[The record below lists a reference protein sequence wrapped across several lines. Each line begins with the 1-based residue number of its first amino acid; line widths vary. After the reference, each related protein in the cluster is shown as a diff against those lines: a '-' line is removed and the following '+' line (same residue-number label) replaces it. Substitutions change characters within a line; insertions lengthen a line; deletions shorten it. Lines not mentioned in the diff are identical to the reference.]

1 MNRQRAFCHFGNWSK
16 LRHAP
21 SVLVVLLALSSLTL
35 DSCRHAKQAQK
46 NDGTT
51 TPRDSSITLVDSA
64 KGIISKEYDSLSNK
78 VSKFFSSLLPPKHD
92 TIAAAIIQTS
102 PPSGLTPPTVSG
114 PPPSEP
120 GFLSPAIKRK
130 IEFDSG
136 GKVIEHDVFLGA
148 DIRTPSSVSFADYLK
163 RQQEDALTQSFKAMI
178 KKQQDTGKTVE
189 ATTGILGDYGNIQI
203 PIPPSIVPT
212 IFGRPSINLRVSGD
226 VAVHLAYRDNQTYA
240 TSGANF
246 YGSEQGLDFKQEIN
260 VSTNGTIGDKLKIGA
275 DWGSDRMFQFDN
287 LLKFNYVGFP
297 DEILQN
303 FDAGN
308 VTFNTPSQYI
318 GAQQDLF
325 GLKAVTRFGP
335 VYVTL
340 LAAQKKGERQN
351 RSFGGGSGVATE
363 HVIRPIEYRRNRFFL
378 DTAFSHYYESYYA
391 TIPPNSDAVT
401 NSGQEYV
408 DDPKSVEVWV
418 GTTNITAVNKR
429 HAVAWYNL
437 GPQPQGGYPATLR
450 YFTGSGTDSNL
461 VAQGYFTKIT
471 DTNRYYVE
479 PYTGVLVLNQEPDDG
494 QLLAVSY
501 KTTRGTK
508 QYGDPEV
515 TTDSNLVLKLLKPI
529 KGFQS
534 TTIPSW
540 KNILKNTYYIGGAN
554 FDEKDFSVRIIAQ
567 QPGGHQAEYFRLAN
581 KQSPQKAISV
591 LGLDRYQN
599 SSGSGVKTPDGLVDF
614 GSQFQ
619 TSPVVEKKTG
629 TLVFPYL
636 EPFGKRIRDFDT
648 LQHNIS
654 SKYQADTTF
663 YMPEIYNTTQDVLRY
678 RETKQVSINVKF
690 TGGVSSTLNLN
701 AFNLVEGSVR
711 VTINGTPL
719 VENTDFRVD
728 YNSGTVTI
736 LKPDLVQTGQINV
749 EYDVHDIF
757 TNATKNVLGLRAEMP
772 LADKGVIGTTLMNY
786 SMHLPTLKTRQ
797 GEEPL
802 SNWIWGVDGS
812 YKVDA
817 PFLTDALN
825 FLPIFNLK
833 DKSELSIRGDA
844 ALSLPNPN
852 TEKSPMAV
860 DNNASIA
867 YLDDFEGGLNQFPLY
882 MNYGRWVPASQ
893 PADSAMQAKYAPSPT
908 AVDSEYWL
916 NPVNQIKGKTKWY
929 SPNPLPSI
937 HDIKPN
943 KQTATPSD
951 VAQVMDFVFD
961 PTRPGI
967 YNPQPANAPNTDKW
981 GGMMQYAP
989 GLNVASTNTDA
1000 VSVWLKINGMDPADA
1015 PNAVL
1020 RFDLGR
1026 ISEDIIPNKRLDFED
1041 KNGNGRYDDGEDI
1054 GLDGMTDDQERAA
1067 FPGAVDHNDP
1077 SNDNY
1082 QDYTADPSFDHLNGE
1097 QGNETDAQSGLKPGT
1112 EDLDGNGSLNLD
1124 NGYYEYEIPLNLQ
1137 SNKYVVGNTAGTGWY
1152 QLRIP
1157 LADYNRIVG
1166 TQDSSFS
1173 NIAYY
1178 RIWMEG
1184 VNKPV
1189 DVQMYELMLVG
1200 SQWTRGSVG
1209 LSQTNPVGDQSLKVG
1224 YVDFEDNSGP
1234 PTNYC
1239 GPPGVQREL
1248 VPGQTTYIQGNEQ
1261 SLNMELNNVED
1272 TGRRQAERL
1281 FPTPNDIFNYRSMAI
1296 WVHGDPTKYP
1306 QTFTNSP
1313 ADTAACTWVYVRF
1326 GSDQYNYY
1334 EYRRPL
1340 IAPTDNGNCGWQNI
1354 HIDFAT
1360 LTALKASRI
1369 RPDSIMTKV
1378 VNDGTDG
1385 SQYATYRVVGGP
1397 TLTNA
1402 PYFVL
1407 GVENHEHKPLT
1418 TNVWWDE
1425 LRLLDANNSVDYAYN
1440 ASMQMKLAEFGRI
1453 TAGMTN
1459 ERPDFHRVDERF
1471 SATRALNLNWNVTGE
1486 FALEKLLP
1494 KWMEDKQTKLPL
1506 TISHAESILRPKYIV
1521 NTDID
1526 LNQTVAT
1533 LQADKAANPAN
1544 AAVDQYLIDSLQL
1557 NNETLQVKNSIGA
1570 SDIALRFP
1578 GSFFLIPGFVNRLSF
1593 GAGYAE
1599 TYLRSPQY
1607 EYDRK
1612 WSWTGS
1618 IRYSLPPLPSWGFAP
1633 FTWIGNTFPFI
1644 GPYTG
1649 WKITPLPSNV
1659 NFILSATR
1667 GRDNSLNRLSTLT
1680 LPPEGSQQEDTLA
1693 VLRSR
1698 VPTINRIFTATRGM
1712 SMNWKPFEGGMLSP
1726 SFEYALDVSSNLAPF
1741 ETYSTF
1747 NKPTRYDA
1755 NGNPIYDYDSV
1766 YVYQRSV
1773 SDILHDIFPKNGSL
1787 VNPGQDFNASQ
1798 KLHMGTSPKLPGL
1811 FGFEK
1816 LVRPVFDYRVEYRW
1830 QNSQTTQQN
1839 AKQGAWNNTITTGLE
1854 FNMRDLGIILFG
1866 KPITEEAPVQRGHG
1880 RDSRDRGE
1888 IGMIPEELPEHGG
1901 EERAS
1906 PFPNPREEG
1915 RNPVDRGEDMRLT
1928 SRGNPLG
1935 RTKYITD
1942 TMHRNPQP
1950 VPLDTV
1956 GKIHSRGVG
1965 TAGEPGGEFAVDTVL
1980 TPVAPPIEIPV
1991 PIFVESTPPITIQ
2004 KIAQALIQKPFFDWN
2019 GTRFNFTQTNSSLNG
2034 ALMGNNSGI
2043 TNFLARGIFA
2053 PEDDMNGPSRAY
2065 QLGLITDPSGRLLFH
2080 WQNHFPFL
2088 YYSVRHGLRAADPLG
2103 GSIDITDAFTQ
2114 TNNFELTTSR
2124 PLWSGAQINLNWKLS
2139 FGFDERDA
2147 LHVNS
2152 FGADSLMYAVKA
2164 GDVSRTFLSIPPLP
2178 FFNVLQS
2185 GILRVGEKYRDAVLA
2200 AGAPNVDT
2208 ARAMLPPDVHN
2219 RIEREAFMQGFETLP
2234 FFTGILREYL
2244 PRLNYSFSQT
2254 GLEKFFLFSFCD
2266 HMSFRNA
2273 YNGTYKRSFRQN
2285 AGDSLNLT
2293 ALQTIVYGF
2302 RPLIALDMSW
2312 DKLMNGKM
2320 TASLNYDTQTEWAAD
2335 YSSARITKRLS
2346 TTIGV
2351 TANYQRQGMSI
2362 PFLKLNLK
2370 NEFGASLTFSETIS
2384 GDSYY
2389 NFWSIDP
2396 GTPDGISNG
2405 GLTKTTLEPRVSYT
2419 VNSQLTLE
2427 GFYRY
2432 ERTTPAASGLISPP
2446 TRLIMAGV
2454 DVRLKIQ

>member
-1 MNRQRAFCHFGNWSK
+1 M
-16 LRHAP
+16 L
-21 SVLVVLLALSSLTL
+21 LVLLALSALTL

-51 TPRDSSITLVDSA
+51 TVRDTSLAGQDT
-64 KGIISKEYDSLSNK
+64 SKSYLSKQYDSLSNK
-78 VSKFFSSLLPPKHD
+78 VSSFLSSLLPPKHD
-92 TIAAAIIQTS
+92 TMAAAIIQTPPPPGISS
-102 PPSGLTPPTVSG
+102 PAVSG

-120 GFLSPAIKRK
+120 GFLNSPVKRK
-130 IEFDSG
+130 IEFDTNG
-136 GKVIEHDVFLGA
+136 NVIQHDVFLGT
-148 DIRTPSSVSFADYLK
+148 DVRSPTSLSFADYLK
-163 RQQEDALTQSFKAMI
+163 LQQEDAITQSFKAAI
-178 KKQQDTGKTVE
+178 HKQQDTGKTVE

-246 YGSEQGLDFKQEIN
+246 FGSETGLDFKQEIN

-287 LLKFNYVGFP
+287 LLKLNYVGFP

-325 GLKAVTRFGP
+325 GLKAITRFGP

-351 RSFGGGSGVATE
+351 RSFGGGNGVATE
-363 HVIRPIEYRRNRFFL
+363 HVIRPIDYRRNRYFL
-378 DTAFSHYYESYYA
+378 DTNFSHYYEAYNS
-391 TIPPNSDAVT
+391 TIPQNTNAVT
-401 NSGQEYV
+401 NSGQEFV
-408 DDPKSVEVWV
+408 DPVYAKSVEVWV
-418 GTTNITAVNKR
+418 GTSNLTQVNKR
-429 HAVAWYNL
+429 HAVAWYGL
-437 GPQPQGGYPATLR
+437 PALGSGYGPQWRDTTAT
-450 YFTGSGTDSNL
+450 STDSNL
-461 VAQGYFTKIT
+461 VASGWFTKLT
-471 DTNRYYVE
+471 DTNRYYID
-479 PYTGVLVLNQEPDDG
+479 PYTGVLVLNQEPDDA

-501 KTTRGTK
+501 TTNK
-508 QYGDPEV
+508 NQYGEREDQNPSGE
-515 TTDSNLVLKLLKPI
+515 LVLRLLKP
-529 KGFQS
+529 KYGFQNAQL
-534 TTIPSW
+534 PSF

-554 FDEKDFSVRIIAQ
+554 FDEKDFSVRIISQ
-567 QPGGHQAEYFRLAN
+567 EPGGHQAEYFFLAG
-581 KQSPQKAISV
+581 KQSPLKAISV

-599 SSGSGVKTPDGLVDF
+599 SSGSGNRTPDGIVDF
-614 GSQFQ
+614 GSQFP
-619 TSPVVEKKTG
+619 TGTVIDKKTG
-629 TLVFPYL
+629 TIVFPYL

-648 LQHNIS
+648 SQKKLS
-654 SKYQADTTF
+654 SAYKPDTTF
-663 YMPEIYNTTQDVLRY
+663 YMPEIYTGTQDYLRY
-678 RETKQVSINVKF
+678 HETKQVSINVKF
-690 TGGVSSTLNLN
+690 TGGVSSLLNLN

-719 VENTDFRVD
+719 VEGTDFRVD
-728 YNSGTVTI
+728 YNSGTVSI
-736 LKPDLVQTGQINV
+736 LKPDLINTGQINV

-757 TNATKNVLGLRAEMP
+757 TNATKNVLGFRAEVP

-812 YKVDA
+812 YKFDT
-817 PFLTDALN
+817 PFITDALN
-825 FLPIFNLK
+825 FLPVFNLK
-833 DKSELSIRGDA
+833 DKSEFSIRADA

-852 TEKSPMAV
+852 TDKSPMAV
-860 DNNASIA
+860 DNGASIA
-867 YLDDFEGGLNQFPLY
+867 YLDDFEGGLNEFPLY

-893 PADSAMQAKYAPSPT
+893 PADSSIVARHPTPST
-908 AVDSEYWL
+908 AVDSQYWL
-916 NPVNQIKGKTKWY
+916 NPLNQAKGRSWWF
-929 SPNPLPSI
+929 PPANLPPI

-951 VAQVMDFVFD
+951 VAQVMDFAFD

-967 YNPQPANAPNTDKW
+967 YNPYPSNIPNTEKW

-989 GLNVASTNTDA
+989 GLNIASTNTDA
-1000 VSVWLKINGMDPADA
+1000 ISVWVKIIGMDPGDV

-1020 RFDLGR
+1020 KFDLGK

-1041 KNGNGRYDDGEDI
+1041 RNGNGRYDDGEDI
-1054 GLDGMTDDQERAA
+1054 GLDGMTDGQEQA
-1067 FPGAVDHNDP
+1067 FFPNANDRDDP
-1077 SNDNY
+1077 SNDDY
-1082 QDYTADPSFDHLNGE
+1082 QPYTTDATDLHLNGE
-1097 QGNETDAQSGLKPGT
+1097 EGNETDAQSGLKPGT
-1112 EDLDGNGSLNLD
+1112 EDLDANGSLNLD
-1124 NGYYEYEIPLNLQ
+1124 NGYYEYEIPLNLP
-1137 SNKYVVGNTAGTGWY
+1137 SNKYVVGNTAATNWY

-1178 RIWMEG
+1178 RLWMEG

-1189 DVQMYELMLVG
+1189 DVEMYELMLVG
-1200 SQWTRGSVG
+1200 SQWTRGTVG
-1209 LSQTNPVGDQSLKVG
+1209 LSQTNPVGDQSLKIG

-1261 SLNMELNNVED
+1261 SLNMQLNNVED

-1281 FPTPNDIFNYRSMAI
+1281 FPSPNDLFNYRSMAI
-1296 WVHGDPTKYP
+1296 WVHGDPTKLP
-1306 QTFTNSP
+1306 QTFSNSP
-1313 ADTAACTWVYVRF
+1313 ADTSGATWVYVRF
-1326 GSDQYNYY
+1326 GSDPYNYY

-1340 IAPTDNGNCGWQNI
+1340 IAPTDNGSCGWQNI
-1354 HIDFAT
+1354 HIDFGT
-1360 LTALKASRI
+1360 LTALKASRLH
-1369 RPDSIMTKV
+1369 PDSIAVKV

-1385 SQYATYRVVGGP
+1385 SRYATYKVVGGP

-1407 GVENHEHKPLT
+1407 GVENHTHKPLT
-1418 TNVWWDE
+1418 TEVWWDE
-1425 LRLLDANNSVDYAYN
+1425 LRLLDANDAIDYAYN
-1440 ASMQMKLAEFGRI
+1440 ASAQLKLAEFGRI

-1471 SATRALNLNWNVTGE
+1471 NTTRALNLNWNVTGE
-1486 FALEKLLP
+1486 FAMEKLLP
-1494 KWMEDKQTKLPL
+1494 KWMEDKQTKLNL
-1506 TISHAESILRPKYIV
+1506 TVSHAESIVRPKYIV
-1521 NTDID
+1521 NTDVD

-1533 LQADKAANPAN
+1533 LQADALANPTN
-1544 AAVDQYLIDSLQL
+1544 AAIDQYLIDSLQL

-1578 GSFFLIPGFVNRLSF
+1578 GSFFLIPGFVNRLTF
-1593 GAGYAE
+1593 GAGYQE
-1599 TYLRSPQY
+1599 TYLRSPQL

-1612 WSWTGS
+1612 WAWTGS
-1618 IRYSLPPLPSWGFAP
+1618 VRYSLPPFPQWGLSP
-1633 FTWIGNTFPFI
+1633 FTWISNTFPII
-1644 GPYTG
+1644 GPYTT
-1649 WKITPLPSNV
+1649 WKITPFPSNV
-1659 NFILSATR
+1659 NFVASATR
-1667 GRDNSLNRLSTLT
+1667 GRDNSLARLSTLS
-1680 LPPEGSQQEDTLA
+1680 LPPEGSPQPDIDA
-1693 VLRSR
+1693 VLNSR
-1698 VPTINRIFTATRGM
+1698 VPQIDRIFTATRGM
-1712 SMNWKPFEGGMLSP
+1712 SLNWKPFEDGILSP
-1726 SFEYALDVSSNLAPF
+1726 NFEYALDVSSNLTPF
-1741 ETYSTF
+1741 ETYNAF
-1747 NKPTRYDA
+1747 NIPVRYDA

-1766 YVYQRSV
+1766 YIYQRSV
-1773 SDILHDIFPKNGSL
+1773 HDIMKDIFLKNGAL
-1787 VNPGQDFNASQ
+1787 VNPGQDFNAAQ

-1816 LVRPVFDYRVEYRW
+1816 LVRPLFDYRVEYRW
-1830 QNSQTTQQN
+1830 QNAQNGLQN
-1839 AKQGAWNNTITTGLE
+1839 AKQGAWNNTITTGME

-1866 KPITEEAPVQRGHG
+1866 KPLTEEAPVQRGHG
-1880 RDSRDRGE
+1880 REVTNRGDL
-1888 IGMIPEELPEHGG
+1888 GMVPEELPEHGG
-1901 EERAS
+1901 EQRDS
-1906 PFPNPREEG
+1906 PMPNPREET
-1915 RNPVDRGEDMRLT
+1915 RNPVDRGEEMRLQ

-1942 TMHRNPQP
+1942 TMHREKPQ
-1950 VPLDTV
+1950 VPLDTA

-1965 TAGEPGGEFAVDTVL
+1965 TAGESGGEFAVDTVL
-1980 TPVAPPIEIPV
+1980 TPMAPPVLIPV
-1991 PIFVESTPPITIQ
+1991 TEFTESSPITVQ
-2004 KIAQALIQKPFFDWN
+2004 KIAQTLIQKPLFDWN
-2019 GTRFNFTQTNSSLNG
+2019 GTRFNFTQTNASLNG
-2034 ALMGNNSGI
+2034 ALLGDNSGI

-2088 YYSVRHGLRAADPLG
+2088 YYTVRHGLRAGDPFG
-2103 GSIDITDAFTQ
+2103 GSVDITDAFTQ

-2147 LHVNS
+2147 LHVDAL
-2152 FGADSLMYAVKA
+2152 GQVTPDYTVKS
-2164 GDVSRTFLSIPPLP
+2164 GDVSRTFFSLPPLP
-2178 FFNVLQS
+2178 FLGGISQS
-2185 GILRVGEKYRDAVLA
+2185 GILRVGEKYREAVLA

-2208 ARAMLPPDVHN
+2208 ARTFLKPDVHN
-2219 RIEREAFMQGFETLP
+2219 QIEREAFMTGFETLP
-2234 FFTGILREYL
+2234 FFSGLLREYL
-2244 PRLNYSFSQT
+2244 PRANYSFSQS
-2254 GLEKFFLFSFCD
+2254 GLEKFPLFSFCD

-2273 YNGTYKRSFRQN
+2273 YSGTYKRSFRQD

-2293 ALQTIVYGF
+2293 ALQTLVYGF

-2351 TANYQRQGMSI
+2351 TANYQRQGVSI

-2370 NEFGASLTFSETIS
+2370 NEFGASFTFSETIS

-2389 NFWSIDP
+2389 NFWSISDAN
-2396 GTPDGISNG
+2396 PDGISNG
-2405 GLTKTTLEPRVSYT
+2405 GLTKTTLEPRVSYS
-2419 VNSQLTLE
+2419 VNSQLTME

-2446 TRLIMAGV
+2446 TRLIMVGV